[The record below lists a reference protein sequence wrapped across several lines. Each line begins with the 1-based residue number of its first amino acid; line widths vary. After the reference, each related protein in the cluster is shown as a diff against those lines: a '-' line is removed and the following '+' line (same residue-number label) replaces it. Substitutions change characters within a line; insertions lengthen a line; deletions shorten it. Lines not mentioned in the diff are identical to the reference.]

1 MSGSAFTVPE
11 KVSFESAIALTQ
23 SLLSQMQA
31 GELSEAEIETA
42 IAELVKTENGTR
54 GFFVTYLTSE
64 GTIADNPSAA
74 VIRALQANPDTVSEL
89 LVKNVA
95 MSAVMAVAHHRNGNE
110 EMAQSSQRVRSRTT
124 RIIEQVEL
132 PSVYEVSQK
141 LLESAVTGEG
151 SYKAF
156 LERRGYDS
164 EQRQVLSE
172 ALEQLI
178 KRNG

>member
-11 KVSFESAIALTQ
+11 KVTFESAIALTQ

-31 GELSEAEIETA
+31 GELSEAQ
-42 IAELVKTENGTR
+42 IAEVVGKLVKTENGAR

-74 VIRALQANPDTVSEL
+74 VVQALQSNPDTVSEL

-95 MSAVMAVAHHRNGNE
+95 MSAAMAVAHHRNGNE

-124 RIIEQVEL
+124 RIIELVEL
-132 PSVYEVSQK
+132 PSVYELSQK

-156 LERRGYDS
+156 LERWGYDA
-164 EQRQVLSE
+164 EQRQVISE
-172 ALEQLI
+172 ALEQII
-178 KRNG
+178 KR

>member
-11 KVSFESAIALTQ
+11 KVTFEQAIALTQ
-23 SLLSQMQA
+23 SLLSQMEA
-31 GELSEAEIETA
+31 GELSEAEIA
-42 IAELVKTENGTR
+42 QAVGKLVTTENGAR

-74 VIRALQANPDTVSEL
+74 VIQALQANSDTVSEL

-95 MSAVMAVAHHRNGNE
+95 MSAVMVVAHHRNGNE
-110 EMAQSSQRVRSRTT
+110 QMAQSSQRVRSRTT
-124 RIIEQVEL
+124 RIIELVEL
-132 PSVYEVSQK
+132 PSVYELSQK

-156 LERRGYDS
+156 LERRGYDA
-164 EQRQVLSE
+164 EQRQVISE

-178 KRNG
+178 KR